1 MYDDLAGLRIEATT
15 LGDKLLATADRF
27 PDRASLIFPDHRHT
41 WSTLAQAARRRA
53 RSLHALGVRAGDHVG
68 VLMPN
73 CPAYLELVYGC
84 ALLGAVAVL
93 MNARYK
99 AAELAYVVVNA
110 DLRVLV
116 TTDLIS
122 EYADF
127 GELLHAAFPALGARS
142 ASEDAS
148 AAPLS
153 LAAAPMLRQLVMLG
167 DTTPAG
173 FLSGVRFE
181 ALADEPAPIDA
192 LRAAVRVSAPAIMM
206 YTSGTTAHPKGCP
219 LSHEILVRNGIHMNR
234 QRYFL
239 TETDVFWAPLP
250 MFHMAAILPALAC
263 MDSGAALATATH
275 FDAGAALDMLESE
288 RVTIAFPAFPTVMNA
303 LIDHPTFASRNLS
316 RIRRLNNV
324 APVDLLR
331 RFQDAF
337 PQAVQTG
344 AYGMTE
350 LGGVISFNH
359 PAETLDERLD
369 ACGVPFPGI
378 EVRIVDPETL
388 TDVGPDSLGEIWV
401 RGYAV
406 FDGYYKAPDKNAEAF
421 HQGWFRTGDLGSLDR
436 RGAIRFHGR
445 IKDMLKV
452 GGENVAA
459 LEIES
464 FLARHPSVR
473 LAQVVGVPDDRL
485 LEVPVAFVELL
496 PDAQATADE
505 LIGFCRGQLA
515 SFKVP
520 RAVHFV
526 TEWPMSSTKVQ
537 KFRLREQLLAAQA
550 APAVP
555 H

>member
-1 MYDDLAGLRIEATT
+1 MYDDLARLRIQAAT
-15 LGDKLLATADRF
+15 LGDMLLATADRY
-27 PDRASLIFPDHRHT
+27 PDRDCLIFPHTRHT
-41 WSTLAQAARRRA
+41 WSSMVAAARRRA
-53 RSLHALGVRAGDHVG
+53 SGLYALGIRRGDHVG

-73 CPAYLELVYGC
+73 CPEYLEFVYGC
-84 ALLGAVAVL
+84 ALIGAVAVL

-99 AAELAYVVVNA
+99 ASELAYVIENA
-110 DLRVLV
+110 DLRLLV

-127 GELLHAAFPALGARS
+127 GALVHAALP
-142 ASEDAS
+142 E
-148 AAPLS
+148 
-153 LAAAPMLRQLVMLG
+153 LAARTPAEDQARQPLALAAVPELRHLVMLG
-167 DTTPAG
+167 DSTPRG
-173 FLSGVRFE
+173 FLR
-181 ALADEPAPIDA
+181 ADEFDLLSDEDAPIDA
-192 LRAAVRVSAPAIMM
+192 LRAAVRLSAPAIMM

-234 QRYFL
+234 QRFFL

-263 MDSGAALATATH
+263 MD
-275 FDAGAALDMLESE
+275 AGAAMLTSTHFEPGEALRLLEEE
-288 RVTIAFPAFPTVMNA
+288 RVTVAFPAFPTVTNA
-303 LIDHPTFASRNLS
+303 LIDHPEFGVRDLS

-324 APVDLLR
+324 APVDMLK
-331 RFQDAF
+331 RFQAAF

-369 ACGVPFPGI
+369 ACGVAFPGI
-378 EVRIVDPETL
+378 EVQIVDPETL
-388 TDVGPDSLGEIWV
+388 APVPQDERGEIWV

-406 FDGYYKAPDKNAEAF
+406 FDGYYKAPEKNAESF
-421 HQGWFRTGDLGSLDR
+421 HEGWFRTGDLGSLDA

-445 IKDMLKV
+445 LKDMLKV

-464 FLARHPSVR
+464 FLARHPAVR
-473 LAQVVGVPDDRL
+473 LAQVVGVPDARL
-485 LEVPVAFVELL
+485 LEVPVAFVERV
-496 PDAQATADE
+496 PGVQVTADE
-505 LIGFCRGQLA
+505 LIAFCRDQL
-515 SFKVP
+515 SGFKVP

-537 KFRLREQLLAAQA
+537 KFRLREPLLGG
-550 APAVP
+550 
-555 H
+555 